1 MRINS
6 QYGVTFGALHSW
18 RDLYLA
24 MEDRQEIGSPDPEL
38 YLYEVPGRN
47 SPLDCSEALT
57 GRVNYQQRTL
67 KFSFVLREDARQW
80 AFRYSEIASALHGQ
94 RMRIVCDDDPYFYYE
109 GRVQIDPVKSS
120 KYLGKIE
127 ITAVVD
133 PYKYE
138 RFSSVEPW
146 LWDPFD
152 FRVGVIREY
161 GKLTPAGAVDV
172 TQDINA
178 VDGTKALQVIGSPM
192 PVVPTFYAKSSDGD
206 GISVT
211 FNGITY
217 PLYFTDADHTVAGHN
232 VIEGVSGQKLVIISG
247 GVEYDERT
255 GGIRYAAIELTNGTY
270 DLTFTGHGHVAV
282 EYRGGRL

>member
-80 AFRYSEIASALHGQ
+80 AYRYSEIASALHGQ

-138 RFSSVEPW
+138 RFSSVEDW

-161 GKLTPAGAVDV
+161 GKLTVAGAVDV

-217 PLYFTDADHTVAGHN
+217 PLYFTDADQN
-232 VIEGVSGQKLVIISG
+232 VIEGPQERAVTVNSDVA
-247 GVEYDERT
+247 VEFDWRT
-255 GGIRYAAIELTNGTY
+255 GGIRYPNIELTDGTY